1 MDKTNEYIER
11 INRVIDYI
19 ELNID
24 RKIDLDMLAHVACL
38 SKYHFHRIFHSF
50 TDEPLYSY
58 INRLRVERAAA
69 LLLTRKETITNI
81 AFSCGYNDSA
91 TFSRTFKKRFK
102 VSPSVWKKKKN
113 SKIDQEYIIK
123 PSYIYTSN
131 IKTESIIK
139 AATIEEKTLQ
149 TMTIAYI
156 RYTGPYA
163 GNNRLFYYLHKKL
176 MKWGQEEDLVN
187 YPVTKDIIIYHDS
200 VGITDTNRFRISVGI
215 TVSDDVQV
223 SGEIG
228 KLSILKGRYII
239 CRFVLKNE
247 EYGHAWTHVYR
258 RIIPQRGLQPND
270 GYCFEM
276 YSFDYYN
283 KENNTT
289 TVDICVPIK
298 RI

>member
-24 RKIDLDMLAHVACL
+24 RKIDLDMLAGVACL
-38 SKYHFHRIFHSF
+38 SKYHFHRIFYSF

-58 INRLRVERAAA
+58 INRLRVEKAAA
-69 LLLTRKETITNI
+69 LLLSQKETITNI
-81 AFSCGYNDSA
+81 AFSCGFNDSA
-91 TFSRTFKKRFK
+91 TFSRAFRKHFKI
-102 VSPSVWKKKKN
+102 SPRAWKKKKN
-113 SKIDQEYIIK
+113 SKIDQEYKIK
-123 PSYIYTSN
+123 PAYIYSSDIT
-131 IKTESIIK
+131 TESIIK
-139 AATIEEKTLQ
+139 AAAIEEKTLQ

-163 GNNRLFYYLHKKL
+163 GNNNLFHSLHKKL
-176 MKWGQEEDLVN
+176 MNWGQERKLLN
-187 YPVTKDIIIYHDS
+187 YPATKDIIIYHDPI
-200 VGITDTNRFRISVGI
+200 GITDKNRLRISVGI
-215 TVSDDVQV
+215 TVSDDVLV

-228 KLSILKGRYII
+228 KLSISKGRYII

-247 EYGHAWTHVYR
+247 EYGQAWTHVYR

-276 YSFDYYN
+276 YSSDCYI
-283 KENNTT
+283 KEDNTT

-298 RI
+298 QL

>member
-24 RKIDLDMLAHVACL
+24 RKIDLDMLAGVACL
-38 SKYHFHRIFHSF
+38 SKYHFHRIFFSF

-69 LLLTRKETITNI
+69 LLLTQKETITNI
-81 AFSCGYNDSA
+81 AFSCGFNDSA

-102 VSPSVWKKKKN
+102 ISPSAWKKKKN
-113 SKIDQEYIIK
+113 SKIDQEYKIK
-123 PSYIYTSN
+123 PPYIYTGN
-131 IKTESIIK
+131 ITTESIIK
-139 AATIEEKTLQ
+139 AAAIEEKTFQ
-149 TMTIAYI
+149 AMTIAYI

-163 GNNRLFYYLHKKL
+163 GNNNLFYSLHKKL
-176 MKWGQEEDLVN
+176 IKWGQEKGLLN
-187 YPVTKDIIIYHDS
+187 YPLTKDVIIYHDPL
-200 VGITDTNRFRISVGI
+200 GITDENRLRISVGFTI
-215 TVSDDVQV
+215 SDDVLV

-239 CRFVLKNE
+239 CRFELGNE
-247 EYGHAWTHVYR
+247 EYGQAWTHVYR

-276 YSFDYYN
+276 YPHNSYS
-283 KENNTT
+283 KEHNTT
-289 TVDICVPIK
+289 SVDICVPVK
-298 RI
+298 QL